1 MTTDPL
7 QNAQKRAMQY
17 WYVDGTFEFSFGGI
31 CLILAAYFYV
41 SHLLTDSWMGGLMM
55 VFFILVMLG
64 GGWLV
69 NRLVMSMKELI
80 TFPRTGYVSFARKTG
95 SSRWGRALLL
105 GSVAGIISALMT
117 LLLANRP
124 IGFDW
129 MVTASGLLFGAVVT
143 YLGFRT
149 GAARFFVNAAISFA
163 LGIALGFVNLPE
175 NLGLAVFYGL
185 LGLALLIVGGISLW
199 QYLRQNPNVQSDGGD
214 DEK

>member
-7 QNAQKRAMQY
+7 QNAQKRAFQY

-55 VFFILVMLG
+55 VFFILAMLG

-69 NRLVMSMKELI
+69 NRLVMSMKERI
-80 TFPRTGYVSFARKTG
+80 TFPRTGYVSFVRKTG
-95 SSRWGRALLL
+95 FKRGKRALLL
-105 GSVAGIISALMT
+105 GGVSGLIAALMT

-124 IGFDW
+124 TGFDW
-129 MVTASGLLFGAVVT
+129 MVTASGLIFSAVVI

-149 GAARFFVNAAISFA
+149 GATRFFVNAAISFV
-163 LGIALGFVNLPE
+163 LGIALGFANLPE
-175 NLGLAVFYGL
+175 NLSLAVFYGL

-199 QYLRQNPNVQSDGGD
+199 QYLRQNPQPAEAGD
-214 DEK
+214 E

>member
-69 NRLVMSMKELI
+69 NRLVMRMKERI
-80 TFPRTGYVSFARKTG
+80 TFPRTGYVSFVRKTG
-95 SSRWGRALLL
+95 SSRWRRALLL

-124 IGFDW
+124 VGFDW
-129 MVTASGLLFGAVVT
+129 MLTASGLIFGAVVT
-143 YLGFRT
+143 YVGFRT
-149 GAARFFVNAAISFA
+149 GATRFFVNAAISFA
-163 LGIALGFVNLPE
+163 LGIALGFANLPE

-185 LGLALLIVGGISLW
+185 LGLGLLIVGGISLW

>member
-41 SHLLTDSWMGGLMM
+41 SHLLTDSWMGGLMI

-69 NRLVMSMKELI
+69 NRLVMRMKERI
-80 TFPRTGYVSFARKTG
+80 TFPRTGYVSFVRKTG

-124 IGFDW
+124 AGFDW

-149 GAARFFVNAAISFA
+149 GATRFFVNAAISFA
-163 LGIALGFVNLPE
+163 LGIALGFANLPE

-199 QYLRQNPNVQSDGGD
+199 QYLRQNPNIQPDGGD

>member
-17 WYVDGTFEFSFGGI
+17 WYVDGSFEFSFGGF

-41 SHLLTDSWMGGLMM
+41 SQLLTDSWMGGLMM

-69 NRLVMSMKELI
+69 NRLVMRMKERI
-80 TFPRTGYVSFARKTG
+80 TFPRTGYIAFQRKTG
-95 SSRWGRALLL
+95 SRRWGRLLLL
-105 GSVAGIISALMT
+105 GATSATVSAVMV

-124 IGFDW
+124 AGFDW
-129 MVTASGLLFGAVVT
+129 TVAASGLLFGVAVT

-149 GAARFFVNAAISFA
+149 GEVRFFVNAALSIGF
-163 LGIALGFVNLPE
+163 GIALGFANLPE
-175 NLGLAVFYGL
+175 NSGLTAFYGL
-185 LGLALLIVGGISLW
+185 LGLGMLLIGGISLW
-199 QYLRQNPNVQSDGGD
+199 QYLRQNPAPAEDNH
-214 DEK
+214 DE